1 VTLAAVSPY
10 GGWVS
15 PPGPRIVAVESTEL
29 FVGAP
34 EAPDQVLRV
43 ALAEA
48 TGRVLVRVAGHQ
60 ASSPTSAAVDL
71 TGAPV
76 TVEVPVRVAAGVRVG
91 AELPVT
97 VVAVTAD
104 GAGEASSQARAE
116 ATFTVAEPG
125 WTMHLV
131 SHFHYDPVWWNTQA
145 AYTASWDALDWAG
158 SPRMSFQHAGMDLVR
173 AHLEVARHDPDYR
186 FVLAE
191 TDYLKPYWDSC
202 PADRGY
208 LRRLVAEGRCELMG
222 GTYNEPNTN
231 LTAAETTIRNLVYG
245 VGFQREVLGGDPATA
260 WQLDAFG
267 HDPQFPGLAA
277 DAGLTSS
284 SWARGPFH
292 QWGPLQTRP
301 SEPMRDARVMQFP
314 SEFEWVAPSGRGLLT
329 SYMPAHY
336 SAGWWMD
343 SAATLAEA
351 EQAVYSLFRT
361 LKAVAATR
369 NVLLPVGTD
378 YSPPNKW
385 VTEIHRDWARR
396 YVWPR
401 FVCALPR
408 DFFAAVRAELAATGR
423 APVPQT
429 RDMNP
434 IYTGKDVSFVDTK
447 RAQRQ
452 AEGLLADA
460 ERFSTFAAMHGA
472 PYPAAALDKAWR
484 QLVYGAHHD
493 GITGS
498 ESDQVYIDL
507 LTGWREA
514 WELARDARDSAVRH
528 LAARVRPPVSGDG
541 GIPLIV
547 VNGASWPRTDLV
559 RVRVAPPFTAPGLSV
574 VDEAGT
580 PVPFLAEGVM
590 SRPGGGAAEA
600 TLTFLA
606 RDVPAT
612 GWRSYRLLPAT
623 EPIGRHGWQSPRED
637 TPRVAPGQHREPGVG
652 SISNAHYR
660 LTVDPARGGS
670 VSGLTDL
677 DTHRDLLPPGQ
688 VGNELLVY
696 DEYAQHPRYGE
707 GPWHL
712 LPTGPPRAGSADRP
726 AEVRVE
732 VCPIG
737 ARVVARG
744 RLESVA
750 YTQEARLW
758 AGLRRV
764 DCVTHVDEFTGA
776 DQLVRLRWPTSVHG
790 GLPVSEV
797 GDAVIGRGFGIV
809 DVDTAVMPWTLDNPA
824 YTWFGVGSTA
834 RVVLSDPDAPD
845 PVRRAVGVAE
855 VIADERLAAD
865 PAVRDLVVALVRAGV
880 TSTTALDTGSRCG
893 LLDIDSNLPDVRIA
907 LGGPERNAFTA
918 AVLAAVRPEYTAELR
933 RQVAESGQARVWV
946 PAERPLAGVWGP
958 DADLRGVRTLPVLV
972 VAGRD
977 DAGLHAALADLETDL
992 ADATVQVRQPSR
1004 LHDAEPGLD
1013 DYSVALVNRG
1023 VPGFAVDPTGA
1034 LHLSL
1039 LRSCTGWPS
1048 AVWIDPPRRC
1058 APDGSGFQLQ
1068 HWTQSF
1074 EYALVSGPGDWRSAG
1089 FVHSGHDYNAPLTAV
1104 LAEPDPAGGAS
1115 TGPALPAA
1123 GSLLTVDPPG
1133 AAVVTALKPAGNPL
1147 ARGSVATAS
1156 PRGGIAVRLYE
1167 PHGRPATVRV
1177 RAAVPVREAFAA
1189 DLLEEAG
1196 DPLPVDADGAFTVQL
1211 GGCQVA
1217 TALAVPAGMP
1227 GAPEP
1232 AEVPAAGAVEPV
1244 QPVYARYWLHNT
1256 GPAPTGGLPIT
1267 VHATPTVVDGG
1278 KPVELGVTVASDLT
1292 DADWTGL
1299 LRVTAGAGWTVTPSE
1314 WPVALGPGEFAEL
1327 AVRAVVPAGAP
1338 AGDHLVAV
1346 SVEHAGQL
1354 VEDVVTVS
1362 VPGPPGGSV
1371 SRGQI
1376 SVLLDTPAVTVRP
1389 GGRAVLRAVLENRFR
1404 SPVHAVAH
1412 LVGPVDT
1419 WELIPRRVAG
1429 VRLDADD
1436 TARLDFPVVVPA
1448 DARPG
1453 SWWLLVKVMYAGQVG
1468 YTDSVRLTVDPPRR

>member
-1 VTLAAVSPY
+1 
-10 GGWVS
+10 VS
-15 PPGPRIVAVESTEL
+15 PPGLRIDAVESTEL
-29 FVGAP
+29 FVGPP
-34 EAPDQVLRV
+34 ESPDQVLRV
-43 ALAEA
+43 TLAGPPGGA
-48 TGRVLVRVAGHQ
+48 RVQVDGAG
-60 ASSPTSAAVDL
+60 ASSMSPVAVDL
-71 TGAPV
+71 TGGPRE
-76 TVEVPVRVAAGVRVG
+76 VEVPVRVAAGTPVG

-97 VVAVTAD
+97 VVAVAA
-104 GAGEASSQARAE
+104 GGGEAASEARAE

-125 WTMHLV
+125 WTMYLV

-145 AYTASWDALDWAG
+145 AYTARWDALDWTG

-173 AHLEVARHDPDYR
+173 AHLELARHDPDYR

-191 TDYLKPYWDSC
+191 TDYLKPYWDSH
-202 PADRGY
+202 PADRAY
-208 LRRLVAEGRCELMG
+208 LRRLLTEGRCELMG

-245 VGFQREVLGGDPATA
+245 VGFQRDVLGGDPATA

-284 SWARGPFH
+284 SCARGPFH

-351 EQAVYSLFRT
+351 EQAVCALFAT
-361 LKAVAATR
+361 LKAVAGTR

-396 YVWPR
+396 YTWPR

-408 DFFAAVRAELAATGR
+408 DFFAAVRAELAAAGR
-423 APVPQT
+423 AAVPQT

-447 RAQRQ
+447 QAQRR

-460 ERFSTFAAMHGA
+460 ERFGTFAALCDGS
-472 PYPAAALDKAWR
+472 YPAAALDKAWR

-514 WELARDARDSAVRH
+514 WELARDARDDAVGH
-528 LAARVRPPVSGDG
+528 LAARVRPPIGGDDG
-541 GIPLIV
+541 VALVV
-547 VNGASWPRTDLV
+547 VNGGSWPRTDLV
-559 RVRVAPPFTAPGLSV
+559 RLRVVPPFTAPGLSV
-574 VDEAGT
+574 ADDTGAD
-580 PVPFLAEGVM
+580 VPFLAEGVM
-590 SRPGGGAAEA
+590 SGPRGMVAEV

-612 GWRSYRLLPAT
+612 GWRSYRLRPAAD
-623 EPIGRHGWQSPRED
+623 PVDRHGWRAGESE
-637 TPRVAPGQHREPGVG
+637 RV

-660 LTVDPARGGS
+660 LTVDPARGGC
-670 VSGLTDL
+670 VSELTDL
-677 DTHRDLLPPGQ
+677 EAVRDLLPPGL

-696 DEYAQHPRYGE
+696 EEYAQHPRYGE

-712 LPTGPPRAGSADRP
+712 LPTGPPRARSAGGP

-732 VCPIG
+732 ECPIG
-737 ARVVARG
+737 ARAVARG
-744 RLESVA
+744 RVGSVA
-750 YTQEARLW
+750 YTQEVALW

-797 GDAVIGRGFGIV
+797 GDAVVGRGLGIV
-809 DVDTAVMPWTLDNPA
+809 DVDTAVAPWTLDNPA

-834 RVVLSDPDAPD
+834 RVALSDPDSPA

-855 VIADERLAAD
+855 VVADRRLVSD
-865 PAVRDLVVALVRAGV
+865 PAVRGLVVALVRAGV

-907 LGGPERNAFTA
+907 VGGTDRNAFTA
-918 AVLAAVRPEYTAELR
+918 AVLAAAGPEYAAELR
-933 RQVAESGQARVWV
+933 RQLAQTGTARLWV
-946 PAERPLAGVWGP
+946 PAERPLAEVWSP

-977 DAGLHAALADLETDL
+977 DAALRAALADLETDI
-992 ADATVQVRQPSR
+992 ADATVHVRQPSS
-1004 LHDAEPGLD
+1004 LHATEPGLD
-1013 DYSVALVNRG
+1013 DYSVALLNRG
-1023 VPGFAVDPTGA
+1023 LPGFAVDPSGA

-1048 AVWIDPPRRC
+1048 GVWIDPPRRC

-1068 HWTQSF
+1068 HWTHSF

-1089 FVHSGHDYNAPLTAV
+1089 FVHLGHDYNAPLTAV
-1104 LAEPDPAGGAS
+1104 VAESGLAVAADS
-1115 TGPALPAA
+1115 DTALPAA

-1133 AAVVTALKPAGNPL
+1133 AAVVTALKPGGNPL
-1147 ARGSVATAS
+1147 ARGSVAAMS
-1156 PRGGIAVRLYE
+1156 PHDGIAVRLYE
-1167 PHGRPATVRV
+1167 PHGRATTVRV
-1177 RAAVPVREAFAA
+1177 RPAMPVRGAFAA
-1189 DLLEEAG
+1189 DLLERPG
-1196 DPLPVDADGAFTVQL
+1196 DPLPVDADGAFTVRL
-1211 GGCQVA
+1211 DGCEVA
-1217 TALAVPAGMP
+1217 TVLAAPATGAPPAGMS
-1227 GAPEP
+1227 APP
-1232 AEVPAAGAVEPV
+1232 VAVEPA
-1244 QPVYARYWLHNT
+1244 QPVYARYWLHNA
-1256 GPAPTGGLPIT
+1256 GPAPAGGLPIT
-1267 VHATPTVVDGG
+1267 VHATPTVADGDR
-1278 KPVELGVTVASDLT
+1278 PVELRVTVASDLT

-1299 LRVTAGAGWTVTPSE
+1299 LRVTAGAGWTTTPSD
-1314 WPVALGPGEFAEL
+1314 WPVALGPGAFAEL
-1327 AVRAVVPAGAP
+1327 PVRIAVPADAP
-1338 AGDHLVAV
+1338 AGDHLVGV
-1346 SVEHAGQL
+1346 SVAHAGQV

-1371 SRGQI
+1371 SRGQV
-1376 SVLLDTPAVTVRP
+1376 SVLLDTPAVAVRP

-1419 WELIPRRVAG
+1419 WELTPRRAAG
-1429 VRLDADD
+1429 VRIDADD
-1436 TARLDFPVVVPA
+1436 TVRLDFPIVAPA

-1453 SWWLLVKVMYAGQVG
+1453 SWWLLVKVMYAGRVG
-1468 YTDSVRLTVDPPRR
+1468 YTDSVRLTVDPRRR